1 MSPKRELNRF
11 FPLLICLFV
20 IALCIGAC
28 DFGTNQGPGGEPKR
42 TDKYTYNSERRDL
55 NERVTKRP
63 ESFQGHSPD
72 KYNLTATVDVSHV
85 SGVDRISYEILVD
98 GTRVPMVNVI
108 QSFTLDPEMMNRIDA
123 GELFHSNVSNTY
135 EVSLEPDKEPLGLG
149 LGRNYILKRK
159 LKVGTDS
166 NIIQRYADM
175 YIKISYGPND
185 QRTEDYFHIQAEPS
199 PRTIEYM
206 KTREKE
212 E

>member
-11 FPLLICLFV
+11 FLLVTYLLV
-20 IALCIGAC
+20 IALCLGAC
-28 DFGTNQGPGGEPKR
+28 GLGTNQGPGGEPKR

-72 KYNLTATVDVSHV
+72 KYSLTATVDVSHV
-85 SGVDRISYEILVD
+85 SGVDRISYEILVN
-98 GTRVPMVNVI
+98 GARVPMVNVI
-108 QSFTLDPEMMNRIDA
+108 QSFTLRPEMMNRIDA

-135 EVSLEPDKEPLGLG
+135 EISLEPDKEPLGLS
-149 LGRNYILKRK
+149 LGRNYILKS
-159 LKVGTDS
+159 KVEIDS
-166 NIIQRYADM
+166 NILQRYADM

-185 QRTEDYFHIQAEPS
+185 QRTEDYFYIHAEPS

-206 KTREKE
+206 RYWERVD
-212 E
+212 

>member
-1 MSPKRELNRF
+1 MSPKSELNRF
-11 FPLLICLFV
+11 FPLVTYLFI
-20 IALCIGAC
+20 IALCLGAC
-28 DFGTNQGPGGEPKR
+28 GFGTNEGPGGEPKR

-72 KYNLTATVDVSHV
+72 KYSLTATVDVSHV
-85 SGVDRISYEILVD
+85 SGVDRISYEILVN
-98 GTRVPMVNVI
+98 GARVPMVNVI

-135 EVSLEPDKEPLGLG
+135 EISLEPDKEPLGLS
-149 LGRNYILKRK
+149 LGRNYILKP
-159 LKVGTDS
+159 KVEIDS
-166 NIIQRYADM
+166 DVIQRYADM

-199 PRTIEYM
+199 LRTIDYM
-206 KTREKE
+206 KSWENE

>member
-11 FPLLICLFV
+11 FLLVTYLLV
-20 IALCIGAC
+20 IALCLGAC
-28 DFGTNQGPGGEPKR
+28 GLGTNQGPRGEPKR

-72 KYNLTATVDVSHV
+72 KYSLTATVDVSHV
-85 SGVDRISYEILVD
+85 SGVDRISYEILVNEVQ
-98 GTRVPMVNVI
+98 VPMVNVI
-108 QSFTLDPEMMNRIDA
+108 QSFTLRPEMMNRIDA

-135 EVSLEPDKEPLGLG
+135 EISLEPDKEPLGLS
-149 LGRNYILKRK
+149 LGRNYILKS
-159 LKVGTDS
+159 KVEIDS
-166 NIIQRYADM
+166 NIFQRYADM

-185 QRTEDYFHIQAEPS
+185 QRTEDYFYIKAEPS

-206 KTREKE
+206 KSWEKE
-212 E
+212 K

>member
-11 FPLLICLFV
+11 FPLVMYLLV
-20 IALCIGAC
+20 IALCLGAC
-28 DFGTNQGPGGEPKR
+28 SLGTNQGPGGEPIR

-55 NERVTKRP
+55 NERVMKRP

-85 SGVDRISYEILVD
+85 SGVDRIFYEILVNEV
-98 GTRVPMVNVI
+98 RVPMVNVI
-108 QSFTLDPEMMNRIDA
+108 QSFTLDPEMMNRMDV

-149 LGRNYILKRK
+149 LGRSYTLKPK
-159 LKVGTDS
+159 AEIDS
-166 NIIQRYADM
+166 NIIQGYADM
-175 YIKISYGPND
+175 YIKISYGPNN
-185 QRTEDYFHIQAEPS
+185 QRTEDYFYIQAEPS

-206 KTREKE
+206 KSWEKE

>member
-1 MSPKRELNRF
+1 MSPKSELNRF
-11 FPLLICLFV
+11 FLLVTYLLV
-20 IALCIGAC
+20 IALCLGAC
-28 DFGTNQGPGGEPKR
+28 GLGTNQGPGGEPKR

-72 KYNLTATVDVSHV
+72 KYSLTATVDVSHV
-85 SGVDRISYEILVD
+85 SGVDRISYEILVN
-98 GTRVPMVNVI
+98 GARVPMVNVI

-149 LGRNYILKRK
+149 LGRNYILKS
-159 LKVGTDS
+159 KVEIDS

-185 QRTEDYFHIQAEPS
+185 QRTEDYFYIHAEPS
-199 PRTIEYM
+199 PRTIEYI
-206 KTREKE
+206 RYWERD
-212 E
+212 